1 MRASQGAAASLA
13 KLDDELHKEYHCQD
27 FIDTVPYTA
36 RARGGVFNEELVMK
50 TLLGAIIKRQDRK
63 VIR

>member
-1 MRASQGAAASLA
+1 
-13 KLDDELHKEYHCQD
+13 
-27 FIDTVPYTA
+27 VPYTA